1 MLKPVLTPISSEH
14 LSSRMVLSPAV
25 LRYTSGLRRHAIIN
39 GCLVAVTVVSGAY
52 VAGNDAGRAF
62 NTFPKMGDNW
72 FPENILELTPL
83 WKNFVENTATVQF
96 DHRVLALSSLA
107 SIWAMYGRARSVQP
121 HRK

>member
-1 MLKPVLTPISSEH
+1 M
-14 LSSRMVLSPAV
+14 
-25 LRYTSGLRRHAIIN
+25 
-39 GCLVAVTVVSGAY
+39 SGAY